1 MVGAIFETGGK
12 QYHIKEGDE
21 LYIEKLGIEDDKKVK
36 FDKVLVVFKDDTSK
50 IGSPY
55 IKGASVTATVMKT
68 GKAKKI
74 IVYKMRPKKGYRRK
88 QGHRQPYTK
97 IKIDKIS
104 LKATAAK
111 SKESK
116 DGDE

>member
-1 MVGAIFETGGK
+1 MAGAIFETGGK
-12 QYHIKEGDE
+12 QYNVKEGDE
-21 LYIEKLGIEDDKKVK
+21 LYIEKLGLEDDEKIK
-36 FDKVLVVFKDDTSK
+36 FDKVLAVFKDDDSK

-55 IKGASVTATVMKT
+55 LKGASVTAKVIKS
-68 GKAKKI
+68 GRAKKI
-74 IVYKMRPKKGYRRK
+74 IVYKMHAKKGYRRK

-104 LKATAAK
+104 LRASAAK